1 MWEEKR
7 EKRQTV
13 LSGTFPCKRFQ
24 TEPRTIKPLS

>member
-13 LSGTFPCKRFQ
+13 LSGTFLCKRFQ